1 MRQIHGE
8 NLFHLNWLYG
18 VFERVWI
25 PMAVNKNA
33 NQPVEKSDLINIA
46 ILLSISLGIGVYLIA
61 TTVLISQDGTLHIEL
76 AQILS
81 SGQVDSIKGQ
91 PLGYSFL
98 VCVAHKLF
106 GFFGNSCSVYGWIY
120 SAQTVTLLCRLL
132 TLIALYF
139 TGKLLL
145 GRKESFWAILIL
157 IMLPYPARFGSDV
170 LKDWPHLLFL
180 SIGFLFLLL
189 GANRR
194 KLYAFGVAGAAAGL
208 GHMIRAECTQIIIY
222 GVLWLTANFFW
233 KKRIISRPQTLAA
246 FALLLIGFT
255 IPSVPYWMTGGPAF
269 PPQIKE
275 LFNSSGNACPNEEE
289 CLSVRFESSDK
300 QTAAISIGDA
310 AKGFA
315 MLGKKVSENLS
326 VFFVPAL
333 FLGMYHHLRR
343 QVRYREDFLILAFTL
358 FNITIMV
365 LLYCIRGYISK
376 RHCMPLVALT
386 IFYVP
391 SGLQI
396 IGNWLAGRFFKV
408 KSDNNSSLEK
418 QRLCF
423 LVLVVT
429 GLCICLPKLLRPMRM
444 EKQGYRDAAKW
455 LKDNT
460 TQGDI
465 AAVPDKRISFYA
477 ERNGLEYEDANIP
490 AEVVCVVKNVRN
502 EEEKLNFE
510 KLFPGRA
517 MQEELWFWT
526 DTRKKKEKLVIY
538 RIMRPKASAPAIG
551 FGPPQSAQIRVGLLA
566 FPQKH
571 KRNRPCQDV

>member
-1 MRQIHGE
+1 MT
-8 NLFHLNWLYG
+8 
-18 VFERVWI
+18 
-25 PMAVNKNA
+25 VNKNT
-33 NQPVEKSDLINIA
+33 NQLVQKSDLINIA

-61 TTVLISQDGTLHIEL
+61 TTVLISQDGTLHIEF

-81 SGQVDSIKGQ
+81 SGQVDTIKGL

-98 VCVAHKLF
+98 VCVAHRF
-106 GFFGNSCSVYGWIY
+106 FAFFGNSCSVYGWIY

-132 TLIALYF
+132 TLIPLYF
-139 TGKLLL
+139 IGKLLL

-189 GANRR
+189 GTKRR

-233 KKRIISRPQTLAA
+233 KRRIISRPQIVAA
-246 FALLLIGFT
+246 LALLLIGFT
-255 IPSVPYWMTGGPAF
+255 VPSIPYWRTGGAAL

-275 LFNSSGNACPNEEE
+275 LFNSSDNAYPNEEQF
-289 CLSVRFESSDK
+289 LSVPSGWSDK
-300 QTAAISIGDA
+300 QMAAISIGDV

-326 VFFVPAL
+326 VFFMPAL

-358 FNITIMV
+358 FNITILV

-391 SGLQI
+391 SGLYI
-396 IGNWLAGRFFKV
+396 IGNWLADRFSRV
-408 KSDNNSSLEK
+408 KSEDNGSLEK
-418 QRLCF
+418 QRLFF

-429 GLCICLPKLLRPMRM
+429 GLCICVPKLLRPMRM

-460 TQGDI
+460 AQGDI
-465 AAVPDKRISFYA
+465 IAVPDKRISFYA

-490 AEVVCVVKNVRN
+490 AEVVYVVKNVRN

-510 KLFPGRA
+510 KLISGRA
-517 MQEELWFWT
+517 MQEELWFWA
-526 DTRKKKEKLVIY
+526 DTRKKKGKLVIY
-538 RIMRPKASAPAIG
+538 RITQPKASVPATG
-551 FGPPQSAQIRVGLLA
+551 FGPPQSAQIKVGLLA
-566 FPQKH
+566 FPQ
-571 KRNRPCQDV
+571 